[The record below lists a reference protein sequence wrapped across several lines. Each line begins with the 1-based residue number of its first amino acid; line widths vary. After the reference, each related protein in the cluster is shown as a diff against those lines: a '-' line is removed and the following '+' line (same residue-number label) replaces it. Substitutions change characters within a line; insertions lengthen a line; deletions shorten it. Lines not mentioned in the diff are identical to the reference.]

1 MESNEVLGAGN
12 YRIPTQKE
20 VDESRWKGDIE
31 LKKMVELS
39 GLDVTYLRK
48 LAKNDLFFLAHGILG
63 YKKLSQGL
71 HNDLCKWLEKTS
83 NEQYREILLPRSHY
97 KSTICTISG
106 AIQISLPDDSGSLP
120 YPHNLGPNI
129 RVLISHE
136 TSEAATRFLYSITQH
151 FMGNGLLMALFPELV
166 PNTRLNRIN
175 KNELELPRTI
185 IASEPTF
192 DTMGVAGKSQGR
204 HYNKLFCDDLYGA
217 AARDSEA
224 EKKSTIQWIDNLQS
238 YLITPKTDKIDFIG
252 TRWAYDDC
260 YSHIHEVYGSQL
272 KKYIRAV
279 EEVNPV
285 TKKKEPIFPEEF
297 TTESL
302 NILRKNRQ
310 IWNAQYVN
318 NPSEGNTRF
327 KVEDLRYF
335 NKVGIKEIAVMD
347 GVDRRRILISDLDK
361 LILID
366 PAPSGLAGVMVT
378 GTDKKNNI
386 YTLEAIKKEWNPTDF
401 TNEIFNLVLRYS
413 PRKVLIEDVLFSVL
427 YQPWWI
433 REMSVRNI
441 KFVVEGVK
449 TGGKQKEERVM
460 SLAPYIAAHQV
471 YVDRDQGDLIEEV
484 EKFGMTK
491 NYHLLDALCQG
502 TKHWRPFIEIRSS
515 TASTSKESTGTNG
528 RDIETGY
535 SSID

>member
-1 MESNEVLGAGN
+1 MINEDDFK
-12 YRIPTQKE
+12 IPTQEE
-20 VDESRWKGDIE
+20 VDQKRREGDSKIKS
-31 LKKMVELS
+31 LPKDQV
-39 GLDVTYLRK
+39 DYLRK
-48 LAKNDLFFLAHGILG
+48 LAKTDLFFLAHGILG
-63 YKKLSQGL
+63 YKKLSKGL
-71 HNDLCKWLEKTS
+71 HNDLCKWMERT
-83 NEQYREILLPRSHY
+83 NTEQYREILLPRSHY
-97 KSTICTISG
+97 KSTICTITDS
-106 AIQISLPDDSGSLP
+106 IQLALPDDSGLLP
-120 YPHNLGPNI
+120 YPHNLGTNI
-129 RVLISHE
+129 RILIAHE
-136 TSEAATRFLYSITQH
+136 TSEAATRFLYSIVQH
-151 FMGNGLLMALFPELV
+151 FMGNALLMALFPECV

-204 HYNKLFCDDLYGA
+204 HYNKLKCDDLYGA

-238 YLITPKTDKIDFIG
+238 FLITPKTDQIDFIG
-252 TRWAYDDC
+252 TRWAHDDC
-260 YSHIHEVYGSQL
+260 YAHIHEVYGSQL
-272 KKYIRAV
+272 KKYIRSV
-279 EEVNPV
+279 EEVNPK
-285 TKKKEPIFPEEF
+285 TKKREPIFPEEF

-302 NILRKNRQ
+302 SILRKNRQ

-327 KVEDLRYF
+327 NVQDLRYF
-335 NKVGIKEIAVMD
+335 NRVGTKEIAVLD
-347 GVDRRRILISDLDK
+347 GKESRRIKIEDMDK

-366 PAPSGLAGVMVT
+366 PAPSGLAGIIVT
-378 GTDKKNNI
+378 GTDKRNNI
-386 YTLEAIKKEWNPTDF
+386 YTLEALKDEWSPTVF
-401 TNEIFNLVLRYS
+401 TDKVFELVLRYH
-413 PRKVLIEDVLFSVL
+413 PRKVVIEDVLFSVL

-441 KFVVEGVK
+441 KFVVEGCK

-460 SLAPYIAAHQV
+460 GLGPYIAAHQI

-491 NYHLLDALCQG
+491 NYHLLDAMCQG
-502 TKHWRPFIEIRSS
+502 TKSWRPFTGLGSNVS
-515 TASTSKESTGTNG
+515 GTNYSYTGTNG